1 MHQIDFAD
9 FEKCCLVVGR
19 VVRAEPFPE
28 ARKPSLKVT
37 VDFGPFWGT
46 LQTSAQIT
54 VHYSPEN
61 LAARL
66 VVGLVNIPPRRIAGF
81 ESQFLLCGFAD
92 SEGAVVLAVPDLPV
106 PLGSKLF

>member
-1 MHQIDFAD
+1 MVQIKFAD
-9 FEKCCLVVGR
+9 FEKCYLAVGR
-19 VVRAEPFPE
+19 VLGADPFPE
-28 ARKPSLKVT
+28 AKKPSMKVT
-37 VDFGPFWGT
+37 VDFGRDWGI

-54 VHYSPEN
+54 VHYSPES
-61 LAARL
+61 LLDKL

-92 SEGAVVLAVPDLPV
+92 NDGAVVLAVPDRSV